1 MEGLHEQNDRWNHVR
16 QLGCRCRAR
25 VVTTLSCPLASLF
38 ALVERRMI
46 ERRQKE
52 RERETCAMTGTIW
65 TIWFQLGCE
74 RGNLILTDLLA
85 ITPFSLPLFSL
96 SIAHLIVHSHHVYT
110 ATGQFVKD
118 GRSATDCF
126 FCFPFILS
134 APSTLRATGHG
145 GLDCTADSQQLPLVC
160 FEHWG

>member
-1 MEGLHEQNDRWNHVR
+1 
-16 QLGCRCRAR
+16 
-25 VVTTLSCPLASLF
+25 
-38 ALVERRMI
+38 
-46 ERRQKE
+46 
-52 RERETCAMTGTIW
+52 MTGTIW

-160 FEHWG
+160 FEHWGWYVLMVLFYFVLPFVSYFFFSFGTHWSSAITWTEDAIFYT